1 VDAIAWFDA
10 LFLSTVAVKTEE
22 PNSNVKPRR
31 NDVRSLA
38 IDALLQLFEPLTDFV
53 IDAGLSTSDL
63 YSIVRHAA
71 VKRVAAQQL
80 EVSRRI
86 NISGIAATTGI
97 SRSEIS
103 RILKTS
109 SKKNE
114 RSMDS
119 RQQST
124 NRILAAWHEE
134 PKFTNPNG
142 DPADLKIYGRGPTFD
157 LLVKRHGRGIPT
169 RAVLDELVR
178 AHAVDL
184 LPSQKIRAKT
194 ALAVHS
200 GISPQMIKTFG
211 DRAAE
216 LLDTLVSNMRS
227 PDKPRFVAN
236 ISGSTAVAN
245 GLPLFRREIS
255 SKGAGFLAD
264 MKEGLTQPTLK
275 SRSRRSSK
283 VSVTV
288 FYHESDP
295 RKIMRSLNSKRRNL
309 RRHP

>member
-1 VDAIAWFDA
+1 LSAIAPIDA
-10 LFLSTVAVKTEE
+10 LFELFAVKTEE
-22 PNSNVKPRR
+22 PGSNVKSSR
-31 NDVRSLA
+31 NDVRGLA
-38 IDALLQLFEPLTDFV
+38 ISALLQLFEPLTDFV

-63 YSIVRHAA
+63 YSIVRQAA
-71 VKRVAAQQL
+71 VRRVAAQQI

-103 RILKTS
+103 RILKI
-109 SKKNE
+109 SKKDE
-114 RSMDS
+114 KLVDS

-134 PKFTNPNG
+134 PRFTTPNG
-142 DPADLKIYGRGPTFD
+142 EPADLKIYGRGPTFD
-157 LLVKRHGRGIPT
+157 LLVKRHGLGIPT

-184 LPSQKIRAKT
+184 LPSQKIRAK
-194 ALAVHS
+194 ASLAVHS
-200 GISPQMIKTFG
+200 GISPQMIKAFG

-216 LLDTLVSNMRS
+216 LIDTLVSNMRS
-227 PDKPRFVAN
+227 PDKPRFIAN
-236 ISGSTAVAN
+236 ISGSTATPN

-264 MKEGLTQPTLK
+264 VKEGLNQPSLR
-275 SRSRRSSK
+275 SRSSRSSK

-288 FYHESDP
+288 FYHESESE
-295 RKIMRSLNSKRRNL
+295 KIIRSTNLKRRNL
-309 RRHP
+309 RRQP

>member
-1 VDAIAWFDA
+1 M
-10 LFLSTVAVKTEE
+10 KTEE
-22 PNSNVKPRR
+22 PSNNAKLSR
-31 NDVRSLA
+31 NDVRALA
-38 IDALLQLFEPLTDFV
+38 RSALLHIFEPLTDFV

-63 YSIVRHAA
+63 YLILRHAA
-71 VKRVAAQQL
+71 VRRVASRQL

-97 SRSEIS
+97 PRSEIS
-103 RILKTS
+103 RILKSTD
-109 SKKNE
+109 KKNE
-114 RSMDS
+114 RLIDS

-134 PKFTNPNG
+134 PKFTTPNG
-142 DPADLKIYGRGPTFD
+142 EPSDLKIYGRGPTFE
-157 LLVKRHGRGIPT
+157 LLVKRYGRGIPT

-184 LPSQKIRAKT
+184 LPSQKIRART
-194 ALAVHS
+194 PLAIHS
-200 GISPQMIKTFG
+200 GISPHMIRTFG

-216 LLDTLVSNMRS
+216 LIDTLVSNMRF

-236 ISGSTAVAN
+236 ISGSTVTSG

-255 SKGAGFLAD
+255 NKGAGFLAD
-264 MKEGLTQPTLK
+264 VREGLNQSG
-275 SRSRRSSK
+275 SRSRRSRSNK

-288 FYHESDP
+288 FYHEADP
-295 RKIMRSLNSKRRNL
+295 TEISGTPTSKRRNL
-309 RRHP
+309 RRQS

>member
-1 VDAIAWFDA
+1 MVYLD
-10 LFLSTVAVKTEE
+10 LTRSLSTAVSKMEE
-22 PNSNVKPRR
+22 PNSNVKSNR

-38 IDALLQLFEPLTDFV
+38 ISALLQLFEPLTDFV

-63 YSIVRHAA
+63 YSIIRQATIR
-71 VKRVAAQQL
+71 RVAARQL
-80 EVSRRI
+80 EVSGRI

-109 SKKNE
+109 GKKDE
-114 RSMDS
+114 KSMDS

-134 PKFTNPNG
+134 PKFTTPNG
-142 DPADLKIYGRGPTFD
+142 EPADLKIYGRGATFD

-169 RAVLDELVR
+169 RAVLDELLR

-184 LPSQKIRAKT
+184 LPSQKIRART
-194 ALAVHS
+194 SLAVHG
-200 GISPQMIKTFG
+200 GISPQMIKVFG

-216 LLDTLVSNMRS
+216 LIDTLVSNMRS
-227 PDKPRFVAN
+227 PDKPRFIAN
-236 ISGSTAVAN
+236 ISGSTATPS
-245 GLPLFRREIS
+245 GLPLFRREVS
-255 SKGAGFLAD
+255 NKGAGFLAD
-264 MKEGLTQPTLK
+264 MKEGLSQPAPK
-275 SRSRRSSK
+275 SRIRRSNR

-288 FYHESDP
+288 FYHEAHP
-295 RKIMRSLNSKRRNL
+295 HKISRSLISRRRNL
-309 RRHP
+309 RRQP

>member
-1 VDAIAWFDA
+1 M
-10 LFLSTVAVKTEE
+10 KTEE
-22 PNSNVKPRR
+22 PNSNAKSSR
-31 NDVRSLA
+31 NDVRGLA
-38 IDALLQLFEPLTDFV
+38 ISALLQLLEPLTDFV

-63 YSIVRHAA
+63 YSIVRQAA
-71 VKRVAAQQL
+71 VRRVAAQQL

-103 RILKTS
+103 RILKTAG
-109 SKKNE
+109 KKDE
-114 RSMDS
+114 KSMDS

-134 PKFTNPNG
+134 PKFTTPNG
-142 DPADLKIYGRGPTFD
+142 EPADLKIYGRGPTFD

-184 LPSQKIRAKT
+184 LPSQKIRAR
-194 ALAVHS
+194 ASLAVHS
-200 GISPQMIKTFG
+200 GISPQMIKAFG

-216 LLDTLVSNMRS
+216 LIDTLVSNMRS
-227 PDKPRFVAN
+227 PDKPRFIAN
-236 ISGSTAVAN
+236 ISGSTATPS

-264 MKEGLTQPTLK
+264 VKEGLNQPALK

-283 VSVTV
+283 VSVTI

-295 RKIMRSLNSKRRNL
+295 EKIIRSLNSRRRNL
-309 RRHP
+309 RRQP

>member
-1 VDAIAWFDA
+1 
-10 LFLSTVAVKTEE
+10 VKTEE
-22 PNSNVKPRR
+22 PNSNAKSSR
-31 NDVRSLA
+31 NDVRGLA
-38 IDALLQLFEPLTDFV
+38 ISALLQLLEPLTDFV

-63 YSIVRHAA
+63 YSIVRQAA
-71 VKRVAAQQL
+71 VRRVAAQQL

-103 RILKTS
+103 RILKTAG
-109 SKKNE
+109 KKDE
-114 RSMDS
+114 KSMDS

-134 PKFTNPNG
+134 PKFTTPNG
-142 DPADLKIYGRGPTFD
+142 EPADLKIYGRGPTFD

-184 LPSQKIRAKT
+184 LPSQKIRAR
-194 ALAVHS
+194 ASLAVHS
-200 GISPQMIKTFG
+200 GISPQMIKAFG

-216 LLDTLVSNMRS
+216 LIDTLVSNMRS
-227 PDKPRFVAN
+227 PDKPRFIAN
-236 ISGSTAVAN
+236 ISGSTATPS

-264 MKEGLTQPTLK
+264 VKEGLNQPALK

-283 VSVTV
+283 VSVTI

-295 RKIMRSLNSKRRNL
+295 EKIIRSLNSRRRNL
-309 RRHP
+309 RRQP